1 MLFVKMLT
9 NLDRLPA
16 RGASF
21 VFLPLK
27 IALASGG
34 PGRALALVPDAS

>member
-1 MLFVKMLT
+1 MLFVEGLT

-21 VFLPLK
+21 VFLPVK
-27 IALASGG
+27 IATASGA
-34 PGRALALVPDAS
+34 PGRAVAILPS